1 MSANFTKAFACAIV
15 AVVLTTAASWTF
27 VDSTS
32 IVRVNDFAAST
43 TQLAATVA
51 SALVR

>member
-1 MSANFTKAFACAIV
+1 MSANFIKAFACAVI

-27 VDSTS
+27 VDSTA
-32 IVRVNDFAAST
+32 IVRFNDFGAST